1 MKNKP
6 DRVPLQLLLLPA
18 RRNPR
23 DVSQAAQ
30 LVAKFGL
37 SVSGSGSAAITT
49 TLSRNELAK
58 KLTALDETSF
68 AVPPELADYIE
79 SITVAPRHDYHS

>member
-6 DRVPLQLLLLPA
+6 DRIALQLLLLPT
-18 RRNPR
+18 RRKPR
-23 DVSQAAQ
+23 DVSQAAR

-37 SVSGSGSAAITT
+37 PVSGSGSAAITA
-49 TLSRNELAK
+49 TLSRDELSAR
-58 KLTALDETSF
+58 LVALDETSY